1 MRRLLFC
8 ILLFLP
14 IVLSASCQ
22 QRPMMPD
29 EVARAYWNAI
39 KSGNVNQQKDLS
51 LQENA
56 STNDQLTNP
65 LQIRDFK
72 IKRTIIEDQK
82 AIVEVD
88 LELADTTNPNHLPV
102 NTVLIKQDTVWR
114 VDHKTTMA
122 SLQSKNEIENAMT
135 ALHQF
140 SKQFSKGLDQSF
152 NELERQ
158 APVIRRD
165 IKQLMEQ
172 MSARLPGLKQEFE
185 KMIEEIDK
193 AVKPLTKPDTKTPRQ
208 PPQPSASGN
217 KP

>member
-1 MRRLLFC
+1 MRRLPFC

-39 KSGNVNQQKDLS
+39 KSGNVNLQNDLS

-56 STNDQLTNP
+56 STNDQINS

-72 IKRTIIEDQK
+72 IRRTIIEGQK

-88 LELADTTNPNHLPV
+88 LELADTTSPGHLPV
-102 NTVLIKQDTVWR
+102 DTVLIKQDTVWR

-172 MSARLPGLKQEFE
+172 MSARLPALKQEFE
-185 KMIEEIDK
+185 KMIEDIDK

-208 PPQPSASGN
+208 PTQPSASGN
-217 KP
+217 QP